1 MPLIIPGT
9 PSQGWIV
16 LIGGGEFSFGETR
29 EFDEF
34 AISKM
39 PSAKRSIAF
48 LPTASGSNEYALHL
62 GKYMRTLDESVNVVN
77 VPIYRHRD
85 ARREKNLATIR
96 DAGMVYVG
104 GGVTNALAEACEESA
119 VAEALREA
127 VRRGAVLVAIGAG
140 ASALGVATRDMRV
153 VGNAITGLGVIDG
166 IVETAFDPASDTML
180 KHLVSRPEARFGVG
194 IPRGTALAI
203 APDHSTQILGDGQIA
218 FVRKPETPAQ

>member
-29 EFDEF
+29 EFDEL

-39 PSAKRSIAF
+39 PPANRSVAF

-62 GKYMRTLDESVNVVN
+62 GKYLRTLDETVNVVN

-96 DAGMVYVG
+96 DAGMVYIG
-104 GGVTNALAEACEESA
+104 GGVTNNLSEACEETA
-119 VAEALREA
+119 VADALREA

-153 VGNAITGLGVIDG
+153 VGNAIAGLGVIEGG
-166 IVETAFDPASDTML
+166 IVETAFEPESDNML
-180 KHLVSRPEARFGVG
+180 KHLVSRPEARFGIG
-194 IPRGTALAI
+194 IPRATAIAI
-203 APDHSTQILGDGQIA
+203 APDRTTQILGEGQIA
-218 FVRKPETPAQ
+218 FVRKPE